1 MKNLPYLCH
10 NKTPQGTKL
19 KIMTIE
25 KAVANFLQFVSN
37 GWNIEVALESCHDT
51 VYDLISLKDF
61 GAKCLRAVG
70 VAKIANLNQN

>member
-1 MKNLPYLCH
+1 LPYLCH

-25 KAVANFLQFVSN
+25 KAVANFLSFVQN